1 MSHHSKKLP
10 KEHQIIRNLSDRVVQ
25 AQGPIQILNS
35 IQWDNQIKADFFKHK
50 AKKMPKVDADYYQ
63 KNKLAYKIDDKR
75 EEFKELE
82 RDIVNHLGQ
91 YNEVGHIMTRMCQEY
106 LVALDLLEARGT
118 KEFGRYSQMLYGG
131 ASQVFYVGGP
141 SVNELAETLLKALSH
156 MKDAEN
162 TKKDEKCI
170 DAETAATHLQ
180 EKLDHFFKHHGDNVF
195 VEVDD
200 KMVADAAAG
209 ADRIRMKKNVKF
221 SERELRLLEVHEGW
235 VHVGTTLNGL
245 SQPVCTFLGKA
256 PPSGTVTQEGLA
268 VITEIFTF
276 SSFPSRLN
284 RIVQR
289 IKAIGMAEEGAN
301 FLEVYHYYLEQG
313 VDEEEAYD
321 NTMRV
326 FRGSTPDGQPFTKDL
341 AYNVGFISIYNYIR
355 LAVSKGLL
363 DRIPLLFLGKIAL
376 EDMRTYA
383 DLMEQGII
391 VPPKY
396 VPPVFQD
403 AAAVSSWMCYSLFL
417 NKISLDRLA
426 EDYEGLL

>member
-1 MSHHSKKLP
+1 MSTPSKKLS
-10 KEHQIIRNLSDRVVQ
+10 KEHQIIRNLSDRVVE
-25 AQGPIQILNS
+25 AQGPIQILNE
-35 IQWDNQIKADFFKHK
+35 IQWSNETKAEFFKHN
-50 AKKMPKVDADYYQ
+50 AKKLPNVDAAYYQ
-63 KNKLAYKIDDKR
+63 KNKLPFKIDDKR

-82 RDIVNHLGQ
+82 RDIVNQLGQ
-91 YNEVGHIMTRMCQEY
+91 YNEVGHIMTRMCKEY
-106 LVALDLLEARGT
+106 LVALDLLDARGQ
-118 KEFGRYSQMLYGG
+118 KDFGRYSQMLYGG

-141 SVNELAETLLKALSH
+141 TVNELADTLLDALNR

-162 TKKDEKCI
+162 SKKDEKCI
-170 DAETAATHLQ
+170 DADTAAKQLQ
-180 EKLDHFFKHHGDNVF
+180 KSLDGFFTEHDEKVF
-195 VEVDD
+195 VEVND

-209 ADRIRMKKNVKF
+209 ADKIRLKKNVKF

-289 IKAIGMAEEGAN
+289 IKAIGMAEDGAN
-301 FLEVYHYYLEQG
+301 FLDVYQYYLSQ
-313 VDEEEAYD
+313 DIKEEEAYD
-321 NTMRV
+321 NAMRV

-355 LAVSKGLL
+355 LAISKGLL

-383 DLMEQGII
+383 DLMEQGILE
-391 VPPKY
+391 PPKY
-396 VPPVFQD
+396 IPPVFQD
-403 AAAVSSWMCYSLFL
+403 AAALSSWMCYSLFL

-426 EDYEGLL
+426 EDYEGML

>member
-1 MSHHSKKLP
+1 MQIQAARPFVKARSSVLLIEQSKGAVMSHHSKKLP

-170 DAETAATHLQ
+170 
-180 EKLDHFFKHHGDNVF
+180 
-195 VEVDD
+195 
-200 KMVADAAAG
+200 
-209 ADRIRMKKNVKF
+209 
-221 SERELRLLEVHEGW
+221 
-235 VHVGTTLNGL
+235 
-245 SQPVCTFLGKA
+245 
-256 PPSGTVTQEGLA
+256 
-268 VITEIFTF
+268 
-276 SSFPSRLN
+276 
-284 RIVQR
+284 
-289 IKAIGMAEEGAN
+289 
-301 FLEVYHYYLEQG
+301 
-313 VDEEEAYD
+313 
-321 NTMRV
+321 
-326 FRGSTPDGQPFTKDL
+326 
-341 AYNVGFISIYNYIR
+341 
-355 LAVSKGLL
+355 
-363 DRIPLLFLGKIAL
+363 
-376 EDMRTYA
+376 
-383 DLMEQGII
+383 
-391 VPPKY
+391 
-396 VPPVFQD
+396 
-403 AAAVSSWMCYSLFL
+403 
-417 NKISLDRLA
+417 
-426 EDYEGLL
+426 